1 MGIGVSPSI
10 IEVALF
16 HRFITDTRILL
27 CSLHLSWYITALQA
41 WKATRARIFR
51 CGSERPTGR
60 SLPQR
65 NTKVPPQAEAK
76 VHKVVMIREP

>member
-27 CSLHLSWYITALQA
+27 CSLHLSRCITALQA
-41 WKATRARIFR
+41 WKATRARMYFVV
-51 CGSERPTGR
+51 GAKYKSPTAGR
-60 SLPQR
+60 SQNVQSGNDKGTLE
-65 NTKVPPQAEAK
+65 THSIK
-76 VHKVVMIREP
+76 HI

>member
-16 HRFITDTRILL
+16 HRFISNTRILL
-27 CSLHLSWYITALQA
+27 CSFHLSWCITALQA
-41 WKATRARIFR
+41 WKATRARMYFVV
-51 CGSERPTGR
+51 GVGR

-65 NTKVPPQAEAK
+65 NTKVPP
-76 VHKVVMIREP
+76 